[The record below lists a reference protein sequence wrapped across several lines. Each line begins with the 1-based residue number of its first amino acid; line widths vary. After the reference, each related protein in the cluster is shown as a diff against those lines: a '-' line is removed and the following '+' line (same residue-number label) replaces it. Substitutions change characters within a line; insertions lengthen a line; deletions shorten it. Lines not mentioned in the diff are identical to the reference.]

1 MNMMLRA
8 NKAISA
14 DAAILLVML
23 LWFIIIFGEVGGSV
37 GWGGVWGLFR

>member
-23 LWFIIIFGEVGGSV
+23 LWFIIIFGEVGGGV
-37 GWGGVWGLFR
+37 GWGGGSF

>member
-23 LWFIIIFGEVGGSV
+23 LWFITIFGEVGG
-37 GWGGVWGLFR
+37 GGGLFR

>member
-14 DAAILLVML
+14 DAAISLVML
-23 LWFIIIFGEVGGSV
+23 LWFIIIFGEVGGGV
-37 GWGGVWGLFR
+37 GWGVGSF